1 MFSTSVRGG
10 KFFAA
15 EQKLRE
21 LKKRIFKLKILEKNI
36 KGKWLRPYEIIK
48 KSAENMNSMPSA
60 WYKQTPNKI
69 EKKTL
74 SSETD
79 KKKFNFSRLEKIG
92 KEKTRLKKF
101 DKRNYQ
107 IKKLKLRSP
116 LEVGEEVLILA
127 SWIRKKDN
135 PGRFYKSSMDS
146 KPYSDNK
153 ETFSIRNRQKIEEN
167 FF

>member
-60 WYKQTPNKI
+60 
-69 EKKTL
+69 
-74 SSETD
+74 
-79 KKKFNFSRLEKIG
+79 
-92 KEKTRLKKF
+92 
-101 DKRNYQ
+101 
-107 IKKLKLRSP
+107 
-116 LEVGEEVLILA
+116 
-127 SWIRKKDN
+127 
-135 PGRFYKSSMDS
+135 
-146 KPYSDNK
+146 
-153 ETFSIRNRQKIEEN
+153 
-167 FF
+167 